1 MSLIKLNIGC
11 GASPVPGWKNVD
23 NSFSLYLANHSV
35 IDYLLRKLHLL
46 NPEQIKL
53 INFFKKNDV
62 LYSKATHLPVK
73 ENSASIV
80 YSSHMMEHL
89 DQQDALIFLHETRR
103 VLIDGGVI
111 RLCLPDIH
119 KLCKNYLEHGDA
131 DIFIEQ
137 TLLATP
143 SQKSFFHKLKFFII
157 GPRHH
162 MWMYDS
168 MSLAR
173 LLLKVG
179 FRDIKVLEAGETTL
193 FNDGEGINLFEHS
206 DHSFYIETIK

>member
-1 MSLIKLNIGC
+1 MKLNIGC
-11 GASPVPGWKNVD
+11 GASPIPGWVNVD
-23 NSFSLYLANHSV
+23 NSLSLYLANHSV
-35 IDYLLRKLHLL
+35 IDYLLRKLRLL
-46 NPEQIKL
+46 NHEQIKL
-53 INFFKKNDV
+53 INFFKQNNV
-62 LYSKATHLPVK
+62 IYSKATHLPIN
-73 ENSASIV
+73 ENSASVV

-89 DQQDALIFLHETRR
+89 DQQDALIFLHETMR

-131 DIFIEQ
+131 DFFIEQ

-157 GPRHH
+157 GHRHH
-162 MWMYDS
+162 MWMYDAK
-168 MSLAR
+168 SLAR

-179 FRDIKVLEAGETTL
+179 FRNIRVLKAGETGL
-193 FNDGEGINLFEHS
+193 LNDGEGINLFEHC
-206 DHSFYIETIK
+206 DHSFYVEAVK